1 VNAAVNRES
10 PQVSIVMPVF
20 NAALWLEQS
29 LASVLTQS
37 LRDFELIAVN
47 DSSSDGS
54 LEILRSAAATDS
66 RIRVLKSKEK
76 GIVPALNTG
85 VAAARAP
92 FIARMDADDLMPTH
106 RLSIQSEYLERNPDI
121 TLVSGK
127 VQYLGDRAQ
136 HAGYARYVDWLNT
149 FVTPEDFSL
158 RRFIESPVA
167 HPSVMARRHVM
178 QAHPYRDGDFPED
191 YDLWLRFLQ
200 QGLRFA
206 TVSAEVLAWRDHG
219 SRASRTDSRYDLEKF
234 FIHKAIYLA
243 MWLKERGQGCVT
255 VWSGGRRTRRRV
267 DALTAEGI
275 EINQFVDVHPR
286 RIGQEIQ
293 GVRVVSPADLYAGEK
308 TFVVVYVSSST
319 VREIIVQ
326 SLSDNGFV
334 EGENFIC
341 AS

>member
-1 VNAAVNRES
+1 MPVYNAAR
-10 PQVSIVMPVF
+10 
-20 NAALWLEQS
+20 WLAET
-29 LASVLTQS
+29 LASISHQTLQ
-37 LRDFELIAVN
+37 DFELLAVD
-47 DSSSDGS
+47 DSSADESYS
-54 LEILRSAAATDS
+54 LLQSAAAADN
-66 RIRVLKSKEK
+66 RIRVLKSKGK

-127 VQYLGDRAQ
+127 VQYLGDREQ

-149 FVTPEDFSL
+149 FATPENFSL

-243 MWLKERGQGCVT
+243 MWLKERGQSCVT
-255 VWSGGRRTRRRV
+255 VWSGGRRTRRRL
-267 DALTAEGI
+267 DALRAEGI

-286 RIGQEIQ
+286 RIGQLIQ
-293 GVRVVSPADLYAGEK
+293 GVRVVSPADLYAGAK
-308 TFVVVYVSSST
+308 PFVVVYVSSRT
-319 VREIIVQ
+319 AREIIVQ
-326 SLSDNGFV
+326 SLSENGYA